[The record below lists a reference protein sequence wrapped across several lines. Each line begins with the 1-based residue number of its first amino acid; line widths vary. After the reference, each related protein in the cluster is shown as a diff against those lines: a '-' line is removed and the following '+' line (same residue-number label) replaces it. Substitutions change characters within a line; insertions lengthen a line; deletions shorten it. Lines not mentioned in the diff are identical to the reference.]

1 LTERERR
8 EGREESGNISS
19 YMSLFEREERGEGW

>member
-8 EGREESGNISS
+8 EGREASGNISS